1 MNRAV
6 FNSSCL
12 IGLERI
18 QQLDLLPQ
26 VFSVILIP
34 EAVRQ
39 EVGLEADW
47 LTVQAVNNRSLVR
60 ALQAEVD
67 DGEAEAIALALEL
80 DDGVITVLDDQKARR
95 LAKRLGLH
103 LMGTVGVLLRAKRQG
118 AIAQIKPI
126 LDALLQADFRISA
139 AIVRKALELAGE
151 AQL

>member
-1 MNRAV
+1 MVNRAV
-6 FNSSCL
+6 FDSSCL

-18 QQLDLLPQ
+18 QQLDILPQ

-47 LTVQAVNNRSLVR
+47 LNVQVVNNKSLVKV
-60 ALQAEVD
+60 LQAEVD

-80 DDGVITVLDDQKARR
+80 DGDVITVLDDQKARR

-103 LMGTVGVLLRAKRQG
+103 LMGTVGVLLRAKQLG
-118 AIAQIKPI
+118 AIAQIKPT
-126 LDALLQADFRISA
+126 LDALLQADFRISE

-151 AQL
+151 A

>member
-18 QQLDLLPQ
+18 QQLDILPQ

-39 EVGLEADW
+39 EVGLDADW
-47 LTVQAVNNRSLVR
+47 LTVQTVNNASLVK
-60 ALQAEVD
+60 ALQTEVD

-80 DDGVITVLDDQKARR
+80 DDDVITVLDDQKARR

-103 LMGTVGVLLRAKRQG
+103 LMGTVGVLLRAKQQG

-126 LDALLQADFRISA
+126 LAALLQADFRISD

-151 AQL
+151 A